1 MLLARWSSTGNG
13 SEATL
18 SREGRKGKTMLQTL
32 AKNWWAI
39 VLRGVFA
46 VLFGLGAF
54 FWPGITLAALV
65 LLYGAYLF
73 ADGIMAVVWAIAG
86 RAAGPFPWGV
96 LLAGLA
102 SIVGGLLTFFMPG
115 LTALVLL
122 YLIAVWAIV
131 RGVFEIIAAFH
142 LRRELRNEWL
152 LALNGVVAV
161 LFGVVLIAAPG
172 AGVLAVLWLIGTF
185 AIVAGIL
192 MIGLGFRLKGMKD
205 SVARRPAYGS

>member
-1 MLLARWSSTGNG
+1 MLR
-13 SEATL
+13 
-18 SREGRKGKTMLQTL
+18 TL
-32 AKNWWAI
+32 AQNWWAL

-46 VLFGLGAF
+46 VLFGIGAF
-54 FWPGITLAALV
+54 FWPGLTVAVLV

-73 ADGIMAVVWAIAG
+73 VDGILAVLSALARRREGFSWAV
-86 RAAGPFPWGV
+86 F
-96 LLAGLA
+96 LAGLA
-102 SIVGGLLTFFMPG
+102 SLVAGGVTLLMPG
-115 LTALVLL
+115 VTAIALL
-122 YLIAVWAIV
+122 YVIAVWAIV

-152 LALNGVVAV
+152 LALNGVVTV

-185 AIVAGIL
+185 AIVVGIL

-205 SVARRPAYGS
+205 AVARRPAYGR